1 MSNRRFLFFL
11 LISSIVHGSI
21 LFVNFRDVFAKN
33 DVKEIR
39 FSIINTSKKI
49 SKDNKIKK
57 VAKLNSESFPK
68 NEESLKDSNLNAQDH
83 KDEPNIDSEGE
94 KEILEFDFN
103 TIYAPKIFNFKP
115 SYPLSLKRL
124 SKGGIVEIKICVDV
138 DGSMCGYEII
148 QSSHKKFEE
157 SVINALKEAY
167 FEPAVLNGKKIK
179 SYGRLKVRFEL
190 EDI

>member
-1 MSNRRFLFFL
+1 MRNHRFFFFLF
-11 LISSIVHGSI
+11 ISSVIHGSI
-21 LFVNFRDVFAKN
+21 LFINFSDVFAKN
-33 DVKEIR
+33 DIKEIR
-39 FSIINTSKKI
+39 FLIINNSKKI

-57 VAKLNSESFPK
+57 IAKLNSESFYK
-68 NEESLKDSNLNAQDH
+68 NEETLKDSNMNSQDY
-83 KDEPNIDSEGE
+83 KDESNIEGESE

-103 TIYAPKIFNFKP
+103 TLHAPKIFNFKP

-124 SKGGIVEIKICVDV
+124 SKNGIVEIKICVDV

-157 SVINALKEAY
+157 SVVSALNEAY